1 MVKLRE
7 LFLWPDLGTC
17 ACGLALRPGHLRNFL
32 FIFWSLCQI
41 ENVVSSLQK
50 RGSPWVPSSLVVA
63 NANYFLP
70 APTIRFKILKVV
82 VSLESPD

>member
-17 ACGLALRPGHLRNFL
+17 GLALRPGHLRNVL

-50 RGSPWVPSSLVVA
+50 RGLALGAKFPCRRETQL
-63 NANYFLP
+63 FIP
-70 APTIRFKILKVV
+70 APTIKSKILKVV